1 MLDKIASTI
10 QKYNMLAP
18 GERVCVGLSGGAD
31 SVSLLFSLKELGY
44 DVFAVHVNHN
54 LRGEESK
61 RDEDFC
67 RSLCREHGI
76 ELFVESVNVR
86 DYCRE
91 NKLSCED
98 GARKLRYRAISDHL
112 DGAKLATAHNLNDC
126 FETTLFN
133 LVRGCG
139 VNGLKGIPPVR
150 GDIIRPLI
158 LVTRAEIEEYLAGNG
173 LEYVTDS
180 TNLLDDCSRNIIRL
194 NVVPELLRIN
204 PSLYKTYAKSLSVFE
219 ASEEYISAQAEKA
232 LEKAK
237 SGSGYDF
244 SLIQDSAIR
253 SQALERLL
261 RTNGIEPSFEKIER
275 LTGLLETDGRI
286 NIAKDVYVRAE
297 SGRISFENPP
307 QKDVSVGTDLKG
319 TVRFGS
325 KMIEFT
331 EISQF
336 DISYYNKSQ
345 LKWLIDSDR
354 LRGDTVVR
362 SYLGNEKIRLAGRG
376 ITSTVKKLLADI
388 PPQERKGVAV
398 IADDAGAVWVEG
410 FGTDE
415 RVCCTEKTVN
425 AVRITVLD
433 Q

>member
-1 MLDKIASTI
+1 MLGKIASTI
-10 QKYNMLAP
+10 EKYKMLAP

-31 SVSLLFSLKELGY
+31 SVSLLFSLRELGY

-54 LRGEESK
+54 LRGEESE

-67 RSLCREHGI
+67 RSLCGKHGVK
-76 ELFVESVNVR
+76 LFVERVNVR
-86 DYCRE
+86 GYCRE
-91 NKLSCED
+91 NGLSIEE
-98 GARKLRYRAISDHL
+98 GARKLRYSAISDHL
-112 DGAKLATAHNLNDC
+112 YGTKLATAHNLNDC

-133 LVRGCG
+133 LARGCG

-158 LVTRAEIEEYLAGNG
+158 SVTRAEIEEYLARKG

-180 TNLLDDCSRNIIRL
+180 TNFHDDCSRNIIRL
-194 NVVPELLRIN
+194 NIVPELLRIN

-219 ASEEYISAQAEKA
+219 ASEKYISARTDEAI
-232 LEKAK
+232 EKAK
-237 SGSGYDF
+237 SGKYYDF
-244 SLIQDSAIR
+244 SLIQDPAIR
-253 SQALERLL
+253 SQAFERLL
-261 RTNGIEPSFEKIER
+261 RANGIEPSFEKIER
-275 LTGLLETDGRI
+275 LIGILETGGRI

-307 QKDVSVGTDLKG
+307 KNDVSVRTDMKEA
-319 TVRFGS
+319 VRFGS
-325 KMIEFT
+325 RAIEFT

-345 LKWLIDSDR
+345 LKWFIDFDR
-354 LRGDTVVR
+354 LKGDTVIR
-362 SYLGNEKIRLAGRG
+362 SYIGNEKIRLAGRG
-376 ITSTVKKLLADI
+376 VTSTVKKLLADI
-388 PPQERKGVAV
+388 PRQERREVAV
-398 IADDAGAVWVEG
+398 IADEAGALWVEG

-415 RVCCTEKTVN
+415 RACCTEKTVN
-425 AVRITVLD
+425 AVKITVLD